1 MKQMQHGLRQRGSAA
16 VKVVAAVAAVVV
28 IGVGVWYLTSDVFKT
43 KVDAGFTQATKWTPE
58 NIAADPVNYLNYVE
72 AETTKAQQSLKA
84 SRIAVA
90 QNRSKLET
98 MKGEAENKIKVG
110 EKAVKDLLDSY
121 KTAVASKSFPINWN
135 GKTLEQEK
143 AQQQALALNKEV
155 TNQKT
160 LLAKVDGGLKK
171 LDAQE
176 GKISEAEANAQS
188 QLAEIKA
195 NRELLKV
202 QALTDD
208 LKDKLVSMQSAV
220 AATVGAAS
228 DTSSVMSLDQLAA
241 ESATAVDNTAFEKLL
256 QGSN

>member
-1 MKQMQHGLRQRGSAA
+1 MNRMQQRGSAA
-16 VKVVAAVAAVVV
+16 VKAIVAVAVVVV
-28 IGVGVWYLTSDVFKT
+28 IGVGVWYFTSDVFRT
-43 KVDAGFTQATKWTPE
+43 KVDSGFTQATKWTPE

-90 QNRSKLET
+90 QNRGKLET
-98 MKGEAENKIKVG
+98 MKGEASNKISVG
-110 EKAVKDLLDSY
+110 EKAVKDLLDNY
-121 KTAVASKSFPINWN
+121 KTAVANKSFPITWN
-135 GKTLEQEK
+135 GKTLDEEK
-143 AQQQALALNKEV
+143 TKNQALALNKEV
-155 TNQKT
+155 TIQKT

-176 GKISEAEANAQS
+176 SKISEAESNAQS

-202 QALTDD
+202 QSLTDD

-241 ESATAVDNTAFEKLL
+241 ESETAVDNTAFEKLL

>member
-28 IGVGVWYLTSDVFKT
+28 IGVGVWYFTSEVFKT

-58 NIAADPVNYLNYVE
+58 NIAKDPVNYLNYVE
-72 AETTKAQQSLKA
+72 AQTTQAQQQLKA

-90 QNRSKLET
+90 QNRGNLES
-98 MKGEAENKIKVG
+98 MKGEASNKIKIG
-110 EKAVKDLLDSY
+110 EKAVKDLLDNY
-121 KTAVASKSFPINWN
+121 KSAVANKAFPITWN

-155 TNQKT
+155 TIQKT
-160 LLAKVDGGLKK
+160 LLAKVEGGLKK

-176 GKISEAEANAQS
+176 SKIGEAEANAQS

>member
-1 MKQMQHGLRQRGSAA
+1 MNRMQRRMRATGSAA
-16 VKVVAAVAAVVV
+16 VKAIVAVAVVV
-28 IGVGVWYLTSDVFKT
+28 VVGAGVWYFTSDVFKT

-58 NIAADPVNYLNYVE
+58 NIAKDPVNYLNFVE
-72 AETTKAQQSLKA
+72 GETTKAQQSLKA

-90 QNRSKLET
+90 QNRAKLET
-98 MKGEAENKIKVG
+98 MKGEASNKIKIG
-110 EKAVKDLLDSY
+110 EKAVKDLLESY
-121 KTAVASKSFPINWN
+121 KSAVAKNAFPINWN
-135 GKTLEQEK
+135 GKSLEQEK

-155 TNQKT
+155 TIQKT
-160 LLAKVDGGLKK
+160 LLAKVEGGLKK

-176 GKISEAEANAQS
+176 SKIGEAEANAQS
-188 QLAEIKA
+188 QLAEIQA

-202 QALTDD
+202 QSLTDD

-241 ESATAVDNTAFEKLL
+241 ESATAVDTTAFDKLL